1 MAQDILKK
9 NVIIIDDDDDL
20 RETYFDLLKS
30 EGFENTFQ
38 AESGVK
44 ALEMSKTQKFD
55 LIISDL
61 NMPEMDGIE
70 TIRKIKETQPNVMSM
85 ILTGFGNMD
94 VAIKAYS
101 ESHIN
106 DFLSKP
112 VENEEL
118 LEKIKT
124 HLSKSG
130 EEQPEGVMSDMVRK
144 EFGSSRNYFGQF
156 LIDNGYISEEDLL
169 EALQKQKET
178 GKMLGDTL
186 VEMGLMTD
194 DELVSALS
202 EQKGYSIADDKEMA
216 QITEEALMKVPADF
230 AKQHKLIPISKDEN
244 GLKVAMV
251 NPDDLA
257 VTDNLK
263 MIAQM
268 SIIAVY
274 STKEKIEKAI
284 DVFYKK
290 LESSASA
297 NSALSEIYG
306 DEDLQVEEVDV
317 KDIGDEES
325 ADSAPVINLVN
336 SILAKADIDGS
347 SDIHI
352 EPQEKYV
359 QIRFRKDG
367 DLFIPTGYERLPK
380 RLQASLSARLKVLT
394 GTMKLDVKLRPQDGK
409 IRLRLRGREIDF
421 RVGTLPTIHGEK
433 IVLRLLKTEQL
444 YPIEGIFSGNQTY
457 IDAFKRNIKR
467 KDGMVLVTG
476 PTGSGKT
483 NTLASALNYIKDV
496 KINIISV
503 EDPVE
508 IQNEGIIQ
516 VQINLQQDL
525 TFQTALRQILRQDP
539 DVVLIGEMRDYETAH
554 IGCEAALTGHLV
566 FSTLHTNDAP
576 STVTRF
582 IEMGIKDYL
591 VGTVVHLVLAQRL
604 AKTICK
610 MCKKEHE
617 YDKKALINLGLTE
630 EQIEQNKFF
639 KGEGCANCKGTGRS
653 GRVAVVEMMEL
664 NNKIRSTIMQ
674 GATALEIGRVAKQE
688 GTYWTLKEDAMR
700 HFIDGK
706 LDLEET
712 LAYSMNEVI

>member
-1 MAQDILKK
+1 MAGDIHESSI
-9 NVIIIDDDDDL
+9 IIIDDDDEL
-20 RETYFDLLKS
+20 RETYYDLLIS
-30 EGFENTFQ
+30 EGFKNTFQ
-38 AESGVK
+38 AENGVK
-44 ALEMSKTQKFD
+44 ALQMAKKQKFD
-55 LIISDL
+55 LIVSDL

-70 TIRKIKETQPNVMSM
+70 TIKKIKEIHPNVLSM

-94 VAIKAYS
+94 VAIKAFS

-112 VENEEL
+112 VENDEL
-118 LEKIKT
+118 MDKIKS
-124 HLSKSG
+124 HLSKVG
-130 EEQPEGVMSDMVRK
+130 AEQTETNMSDMVRK

-156 LIDNGYISEEDLL
+156 LIDNGYITEEDLL
-169 EALQKQKET
+169 EALQKQKTT

-186 VEMGLMTD
+186 VEMKLMTA

-202 EQKGYSIADDKEMA
+202 EQKGYPIADDKAMS
-216 QITEEALMKVPADF
+216 QIPETALMKVPVDF
-230 AKQHKLIPISKDEN
+230 ARQHNLIPIAIEDN

-268 SIIAVY
+268 SIIPVY
-274 STKEKIEKAI
+274 STKDRIDKAI
-284 DVFYKK
+284 DLFYKK
-290 LESSASA
+290 LESTASS
-297 NSALSEIYG
+297 NSALNEIFAEG
-306 DEDLQVEEVDV
+306 DTTIEEVNIKDLKDEDNP
-317 KDIGDEES
+317 
-325 ADSAPVINLVN
+325 DSAPIINLVN
-336 SILAKADIDGS
+336 SILAKADLDGS

-367 DLFIPTGYERLPK
+367 DLYIPTGYERLPK
-380 RLQASLSARLKVLT
+380 KLQSSLAARIKVLT
-394 GTMKLDVKLRPQDGK
+394 KTMKLDIKLRPQDGK
-409 IRLRLRGREIDF
+409 IRLKLRGREIDF

-444 YPIEGIFSGNQTY
+444 YPIEGIFSNNPTY
-457 IDAFKRNIKR
+457 IEIFKKNIQR
-467 KDGMVLVTG
+467 PDGMVLVTG

-483 NTLASALNYIKDV
+483 NTLASALNYIKNV
-496 KINIISV
+496 NINIVSV

-516 VQINLQQDL
+516 VQINIQQDL

-539 DVVLIGEMRDYETAH
+539 DVVLIGEMRDFETAH

-591 VGTVVHLVLAQRL
+591 VGTVVRLILAQRL
-604 AKTICK
+604 ARSICK

-617 YDKKALINLGLTE
+617 YDKKALIGLGLTE
-630 EQIEQNKFF
+630 EDIESNKFY
-639 KGEGCANCKGTGRS
+639 KGEGCPNCKGTGRA
-653 GRVAVVEMMEL
+653 GRVAVIEMMEM
-664 NNKIRSTIMQ
+664 NKKINSAVMR
-674 GATALEIGRVAKQE
+674 GATSIEIGDIAKAE
-688 GTYWTLKEDAMR
+688 GVYWTLREDAIR
-700 HFIDGK
+700 HFKAGK
-706 LDLEET
+706 IDLEEALSYT
-712 LAYSMNEVI
+712 IM

>member
-1 MAQDILKK
+1 MAEDIFNS

-20 RETYFDLLKS
+20 RETYYDLLIS
-30 EGFENTFQ
+30 EGFKNTFQ
-38 AESGVK
+38 AENGIK
-44 ALEMSKTQKFD
+44 ALEMAKTQKFD

-70 TIRKIKETQPNVMSM
+70 TIRKIKELQPNVMSM

-94 VAIKAYS
+94 VAIKAFS

-112 VENEEL
+112 VENDEL

-124 HLSKSG
+124 HLSKAG
-130 EEQPEGVMSDMVRK
+130 EEQVENIMSDMVRK

-156 LIDNGYISEEDLL
+156 LIDNGYITEEDLL

-178 GKMLGDTL
+178 GNMLGDTL
-186 VEMGLMTD
+186 VEMGLLTNE
-194 DELVSALS
+194 ELVSALS
-202 EQKGYSIADDKEMA
+202 EQKGYPIADDKA
-216 QITEEALMKVPADF
+216 LSQIPEPALMKVPADF
-230 AKQHKLIPISKDEN
+230 AKQHLLVPIGLDDN
-244 GLKVAMV
+244 GLSVAMV

-263 MIAQM
+263 MIAQV
-268 SIIAVY
+268 SIIPFY
-274 STKEKIEKAI
+274 STQEKIEKAI
-284 DVFYKK
+284 DIFYKK
-290 LESSASA
+290 LESTTSAS
-297 NSALSEIYG
+297 SALSEMFA
-306 DEDLQVEEVDV
+306 DDDMKVEEVNL
-317 KDIGDEES
+317 KDIKEEDNP
-325 ADSAPVINLVN
+325 DSAPIIALVN
-336 SILAKADIDGS
+336 SILAKADLDGT

-367 DLFIPTGYERLPK
+367 DLYIPTGYERLPK
-380 RLQASLSARLKVLT
+380 KLQASLSARIKVLT
-394 GTMKLDVKLRPQDGK
+394 KTMKLDVKLRPQDGK

-433 IVLRLLKTEQL
+433 IVLRLLKTEAL
-444 YPIEGIFSGNQTY
+444 YPIEGIFSGNEIY
-457 IDAFKRNIKR
+457 IETFKKNIQR

-496 KINIISV
+496 KTNIISV

-508 IQNEGIIQ
+508 IQNEGINQ
-516 VQINLQQDL
+516 VQINVQQEL

-539 DVVLIGEMRDYETAH
+539 DVVLIGEMRDFETAH

-604 AKTICK
+604 ARSICK

-617 YDKKALINLGLTE
+617 YDKKQLIGLGLTE
-630 EQIEQNKFF
+630 EEIEGSTFY
-639 KGEGCANCKGTGRS
+639 KGEGCPNCKGTGRS
-653 GRVAVVEMMEL
+653 GRVAVVEMMEMTK
-664 NNKIRSTIMQ
+664 KIRSAVMR
-674 GATALEIGRVAKQE
+674 GATALEIGDVAKAE
-688 GTYWTLKEDAMR
+688 GTYWTLKEDAVR
-700 HFIDGK
+700 HFKNGK
-706 LDLEET
+706 IDLEEALTYT
-712 LAYSMNEVI
+712 L

>member
-1 MAQDILKK
+1 MAEDILKSS
-9 NVIIIDDDDDL
+9 VIIIDDDDDL
-20 RETYFDLLKS
+20 RETYYDLLIS
-30 EGFENTFQ
+30 EGFKNTYQ

-44 ALEMSKTQKFD
+44 ALEMAKTHKFD
-55 LIISDL
+55 LIVSDL

-70 TIRKIKETQPNVMSM
+70 TIKKIKELQPKVISM

-94 VAIKAYS
+94 VAIKAFS

-112 VENEEL
+112 VENDEL
-118 LEKIKT
+118 LEKIKS
-124 HLSKSG
+124 HLSKGGDEPVESI
-130 EEQPEGVMSDMVRK
+130 MSDMVRK

-178 GKMLGDTL
+178 GLMLGDTL
-186 VEMGLMTD
+186 VEMGLLTA

-202 EQKGYSIADDKEMA
+202 EQKGYPIADDKAMS
-216 QITEEALMKVPADF
+216 QIPEAALMKVPADF
-230 AKQHKLIPISKDEN
+230 AKQHQLVPISLDEN
-244 GLKVAMV
+244 GLTVAMV

-263 MIAQM
+263 MIAQV
-268 SIIAVY
+268 SIVPVY
-274 STKEKIEKAI
+274 STKEKIDKAI
-284 DVFYKK
+284 DIFYKK
-290 LESSASA
+290 LESTTASS
-297 NSALSEIYG
+297 SALSEIFA
-306 DEDLQVEEVDV
+306 DDANVEEVNI
-317 KDIGDEES
+317 KDITDEDNP
-325 ADSAPVINLVN
+325 DSAPIIALVN
-336 SILAKADIDGS
+336 SILAKADLDGT

-367 DLFIPTGYERLPK
+367 DLYIPSGYERLPK
-380 RLQASLSARLKVLT
+380 KLQASLSARIKVLT
-394 GTMKLDVKLRPQDGK
+394 KTMKLDIKLRPQDGK
-409 IRLRLRGREIDF
+409 IRLKLRGREIDF

-433 IVLRLLKTEQL
+433 IVLRLLKTESL
-444 YPIEGIFSGNQTY
+444 YPIEGIFSGNEIY
-457 IDAFKRNIKR
+457 IETFKKNIQR

-496 KINIISV
+496 KTNIISV

-508 IQNEGIIQ
+508 IQNEGINQ
-516 VQINLQQDL
+516 VQINVQQEL

-604 AKTICK
+604 ARSICK
-610 MCKKEHE
+610 MCKKEHD
-617 YDKKALINLGLTE
+617 YDKKQLIGLGLTE
-630 EQIEQNKFF
+630 EEIEGAKFF
-639 KGEGCANCKGTGRS
+639 KGEGCPNCKNTGRA
-653 GRVAVVEMMEL
+653 GRVAVVEMMEMTK
-664 NNKIRSTIMQ
+664 KIRSAVMR
-674 GATALEIGRVAKQE
+674 GATALEIGDVAKAE
-688 GTYWTLKEDAMR
+688 GTYWTLKEDAVR
-700 HFIDGK
+700 HFKNGK
-706 LDLEET
+706 IDLEEAMTYT
-712 LAYSMNEVI
+712 L

>member
-1 MAQDILKK
+1 MAEDILKS
-9 NVIIIDDDDDL
+9 NLIIIDDDDDL
-20 RETYFDLLKS
+20 RETYYDLLIG
-30 EGFENTFQ
+30 EGFKNTFQ
-38 AESGVK
+38 AENGIK
-44 ALEMSKTQKFD
+44 ALEMAKTQKFD

-70 TIRKIKETQPNVMSM
+70 TIKKIKELQPNVLSM

-94 VAIKAYS
+94 VAIKAFS

-112 VENEEL
+112 VENDEL
-118 LEKIKT
+118 LDKIRS
-124 HLSKSG
+124 HLKKRG
-130 EEQPEGVMSDMVRK
+130 EEPVENIMSDMVRK

-169 EALQKQKET
+169 EALQQQKET
-178 GKMLGDTL
+178 GLMLGDTL
-186 VEMGLMTD
+186 VEMGLMTN

-202 EQKGYSIADDKEMA
+202 EQKGYSIADEKA
-216 QITEEALMKVPADF
+216 FSQIPEVALMKVPVDF
-230 AKQHKLIPISKDEN
+230 AKQHQLIPISLDES
-244 GLKVAMV
+244 GLSVAMV

-263 MIAQM
+263 MIAQV
-268 SIIAVY
+268 SIIPLY
-274 STKEKIEKAI
+274 STKDRIEKAI

-290 LESSASA
+290 LESSTASS
-297 NSALSEIYG
+297 SALSDIFAG
-306 DEDLQVEEVDV
+306 DDMKVEEVDIT
-317 KDIGDEES
+317 DISDEDNP
-325 ADSAPVINLVN
+325 DSAPIIQLVN
-336 SILAKADIDGS
+336 SILLKADLDGS

-352 EPQEKYV
+352 EPQEKTL

-367 DLFIPTGYERLPK
+367 DLYFPTGFEQLPK
-380 RLQASLSARLKVLT
+380 KLHNSLCARIKVLT
-394 GTMKLDVKLRPQDGK
+394 RTMKLDVKLRPQDGK
-409 IRLRLRGREIDF
+409 IRMKLRGRDIDF

-433 IVLRLLKTEQL
+433 VVLRLLKTEQL
-444 YPIEGIFSGNQTY
+444 YPIEGIFSGNETY
-457 IDAFKRNIKR
+457 IEAFKKNIKR

-483 NTLASALNYIKDV
+483 NTLASALNYIKNPT
-496 KINIISV
+496 INIVSV

-508 IQNEGIIQ
+508 IQNEGINQ
-516 VQINLQQDL
+516 VQINIQQNL
-525 TFQTALRQILRQDP
+525 TFETALRQILRQDP

-591 VGTVVHLVLAQRL
+591 VGTVVHLILAQRL

-630 EQIEQNKFF
+630 EEIENTKFY
-639 KGEGCANCKGTGRS
+639 KGEGCPNCKGTGRS
-653 GRVAVVEMMEL
+653 GRVAVVEMMEM
-664 NNKIRSTIMQ
+664 NNTIRSAVMA
-674 GATALEIGRVAKQE
+674 GATALEIGKIAREQ
-688 GTYWTLKEDAMR
+688 GTYWTLKEDALR
-700 HFIDGK
+700 HFKTGK

-712 LAYSMNEVI
+712 LAYSMNEI

>member
-1 MAQDILKK
+1 MAEDIF
-9 NVIIIDDDDDL
+9 NSNIIIIDDDDDL
-20 RETYFDLLKS
+20 RETYFELLK
-30 EGFENTFQ
+30 EKGFKNTFQ
-38 AESGVK
+38 AENGVK
-44 ALEMSKTQKFD
+44 ALKMAKTQKFD
-55 LIISDL
+55 LVISDF

-70 TIRKIKETQPNVMSM
+70 TIRKIKELQPDVMSM

-94 VAIKAYS
+94 VAIKAFS

-112 VENEEL
+112 VENDEL
-118 LEKIKT
+118 LDKIKN
-124 HLSKSG
+124 HLSKVG
-130 EEQPEGVMSDMVRK
+130 EQKTDNVMSDMVRK

-186 VEMGLMTD
+186 VEMGLMTEN
-194 DELVSALS
+194 ELVSALS
-202 EQKGYSIADDKEMA
+202 EQKGYDIADDKEFS
-216 QITEEALMKVPADF
+216 QIPEEALMKVPADF
-230 AKQHKLIPISKDEN
+230 AKQHQLIPLSISEQ

-268 SIIAVY
+268 AIIPVY
-274 STKEKIEKAI
+274 STREKIEKAQE
-284 DVFYKK
+284 DSYKK
-290 LESSASA
+290 LESSAQAS
-297 NSALSEIYG
+297 SALNEIFG
-306 DEDLQVEEVDV
+306 DDDFKVEEVNV
-317 KDIGDEES
+317 KDIKEEDDP
-325 ADSAPVINLVN
+325 DSAPIINLVN
-336 SILAKADIDGS
+336 SILAKADIDGT

-367 DLFIPTGYERLPK
+367 DLYIPNGYEKLPK
-380 RLQASLSARLKVLT
+380 KLQSSLSARIKVLT
-394 GTMKLDVKLRPQDGK
+394 KTMKLDVKLRPQDGK
-409 IRLRLRGREIDF
+409 IRLKLRGREIDF

-433 IVLRLLKTEQL
+433 IVLRLLKTEAL
-444 YPIEGIFSGNQTY
+444 FPIEAIFSQNETY
-457 IDAFKRNIKR
+457 IDTFKRNIKR

-496 KINIISV
+496 RTNIISV

-508 IQNEGIIQ
+508 IQNEGINQ
-516 VQINLQQDL
+516 VQINIQQDL

-539 DVVLIGEMRDYETAH
+539 DIVLIGEMRDYETAH

-604 AKTICK
+604 GRTICK
-610 MCKKEHE
+610 MCKKEHD
-617 YDKKALINLGLTE
+617 YDKKQLIGLGLTE
-630 EQIEQNKFF
+630 EQIEQNKFY
-639 KGEGCANCKGTGRS
+639 KGEGCPNCKGGGRS
-653 GRVAVVEMMEL
+653 GRVAIVEMMEL
-664 NNKIRSTIMQ
+664 TDKIRSAVMR
-674 GATALEIGRVAKQE
+674 GATALEIGQVAKEE
-688 GTYWTLKEDAMR
+688 GTYWKLKDDAIR
-700 HFIDGK
+700 HFIAGRI
-706 LDLEET
+706 DLEE
-712 LAYSMNEVI
+712 AYTYSING